1 MLLRARS
8 ARLDTVGFLFIF
20 LALKPF
26 PLPDHRKLLLISVLV
41 LTALLFVDLFL
52 IHEYLPEH
60 IPDTPIN
67 ITGLYLIVCFGG
79 VQYFVFRKML
89 KKHPELSISYLVIF
103 GALIVLFSE
112 VIFQFF
118 RQFTFD
124 ETYTNAERLRY
135 FFQGVVGLSIAG
147 GFLALMIALEFKL
160 KNRLVHILI
169 IAGCLI
175 IFYYASPYI
184 MELLKN

>member
-1 MLLRARS
+1 MVA
-8 ARLDTVGFLFIF
+8 VGFLFNF
-20 LALKPF
+20 HVLKPF

-41 LTALLFVDLFL
+41 LTALLFVEFFF

-67 ITGLYLIVCFGG
+67 ITGLYLVVCFGG
-79 VQYFVFRKML
+79 VQYVVFRKMH
-89 KKHPELSISYLVIF
+89 KEHPELSLSYLVIF
-103 GALIVLFSE
+103 GTLIVLFSE

-135 FFQGVVGLSIAG
+135 FFQGVVGLSMVG

-160 KNRLVHILI
+160 KNRWIHTLI
-169 IAGCLI
+169 IAICLI

-184 MELLKN
+184 MELLKS

>member
-1 MLLRARS
+1 MVA
-8 ARLDTVGFLFIF
+8 VGFLFNF
-20 LALKPF
+20 PALKPF
-26 PLPDHRKLLLISVLV
+26 PLPDHRKLLLIGVLV
-41 LTALLFVDLFL
+41 LTALLFVDYFV
-52 IHEYLPEH
+52 IHEYLPGH

-67 ITGLYLIVCFGG
+67 ITGLYLVVCFGG
-79 VQYFVFRKML
+79 VLYFVFRKML
-89 KKHPELSISYLVIF
+89 KEHQELSVSYLVIF
-103 GALIVLFSE
+103 GTLIVLFSE

-124 ETYTNAERLRY
+124 ETYTNAERVRY
-135 FFQGVVGLSIAG
+135 FFTGVAGLSIAG

-175 IFYYASPYI
+175 LFYYVSPYI
-184 MELLKN
+184 IELLKN